1 MGNLPGASPCGRT
14 NLRLKGWLGRA
25 DQATKVKGVFVHPA
39 QVAEVV
45 ERHPEVARARLVVAR
60 DGETDVMTLHCE
72 VAGAEATG
80 AKGGEA
86 LAGAIADSLWAVC
99 KLKGE
104 VRLVAPGAWAND
116 GKVIEDARS
125 YD

>member
-1 MGNLPGASPCGRT
+1 MLVPA
-14 NLRLKGWLGRA
+14 
-25 DQATKVKGVFVHPA
+25 A

-45 ERHPEVARARLVVAR
+45 RRHPGVARARLVGAR

-72 VAGAEATG
+72 VAGADGSET
-80 AKGGEA
+80 
-86 LAGAIADSLWAVC
+86 LAGVIADSLQAVC
-99 KLKGE
+99 KLKGA
-104 VRLVAPGAWAND
+104 VKLVAPGALAND